1 VAGRGQGGTGGG
13 GRLGT
18 HLTGGSHLSVTGREG
33 EGKVGQRAGWAV
45 GVKKK
50 KREGSGL
57 GPDGDGFGF
66 VFF

>member
-1 VAGRGQGGTGGG
+1 
-13 GRLGT
+13 
-18 HLTGGSHLSVTGREG
+18 VTGREG

-66 VFF
+66 VFFSNPFKLLLNPF